1 MLLLVVVNGVVAAV
15 FPSDIASVA
24 PGHAIILAGQG
35 QVQFSVMTIERL
47 MIIFGMVMLNFQ
59 IRLPSMEEWYM

>member
-15 FPSDIASVA
+15 FPSDIARVA